1 MDFKKKGRY
10 MQSFKFIIFSAALL
24 LSTQS
29 FAAKE
34 IINRCNV
41 DKNCVKLAE
50 ALYYEA
56 RGESKKG
63 IIAVGQVIVNRTENP
78 AFEDTVIEVVEKKKF
93 DGSKWVCQF
102 SYICKL
108 MKSESKPKVNKNLS
122 NQMKVIARGVL
133 DGEYPDYSNGADHFI
148 SSKINIPSWAEKM
161 TAVSKIGNHL
171 FLDST
176 KKS

>member
-1 MDFKKKGRY
+1 MELKKLSYLK
-10 MQSFKFIIFSAALL
+10 MIKFMTFTAVLMF
-24 LSTQS
+24 STQS
-29 FAAKE
+29 FAVKE
-34 IINRCNV
+34 TINRCNV
-41 DKNCVKLAE
+41 DKNCSKLAE

-63 IIAVGQVIVNRTENP
+63 IIAVGQVILNRTENP
-78 AFEDTVIEVVEKKKF
+78 GFKSSIVEVVEQKKF
-93 DGSKWVCQF
+93 VDSKWVCQF

-108 MKSESKPKVNKNLS
+108 MKLDNEPKRNKTIS
-122 NQMKVIARGVL
+122 NEMKVIARGVL

-148 SSKINIPSWAEKM
+148 SSKIELPKWASKM
-161 TAVSKIGNHL
+161 LTVSKIGNHL